1 MQTQTQKVTARRQTY
16 PRFSCDSLGHRGQ
29 VFKIATTMP
38 TAADIQKA
46 AERVYN
52 GTDVIG
58 TIIKMK
64 KETRN
69 AIINGAT
76 AVLNAA

>member
-1 MQTQTQKVTARRQTY
+1 MPIV
-16 PRFSCDSLGHRGQ
+16 
-29 VFKIATTMP
+29 IMP

-46 AERVYN
+46 AERIHN

-64 KETRN
+64 KETRSALLNGNTEKLKAAGYKVFSFN
-69 AIINGAT
+69 ASTI
-76 AVLNAA
+76 